1 MNILLDSHALLWALH
16 DPQRLTLEAR
26 AAIADTRHVVYFSA
40 ASVWE
45 LELKA
50 AKGKLTLPSHW
61 LDAAE
66 TTGFVELPVT
76 ARDAAASAALPWHH
90 SDPFDRVLIAQAAAR
105 GLRLA
110 SRDPLITAYDV
121 QTLVA

>member
-26 AAIADTRHVVYFSA
+26 AAIVDTRHVVYFSA

-50 AKGKLTLPSHW
+50 AKGKLTLPPLW

-66 TTGFVELPVT
+66 TTGFIELPVT
-76 ARDAAASAALPWHH
+76 ARDAAASAVLPWHH

-110 SRDPLITAYDV
+110 SRDPLIAAYDV
-121 QTLVA
+121 QTLVV